1 MATVLN
7 AGAGSGQIIT
17 STGSNWATKCF
28 SVSATTTARSQ
39 LKLEGE
45 EADLLINDKSLSEWM
60 SKIEQRLLILQ
71 PKPELLEEYE
81 ALKLAYEHYKTLEA
95 LLIKKAE
102 IIDK

>member
-28 SVSATTTARSQ
+28 SVSATTTARDQ

-45 EADLLINDKSLSEWM
+45 NADVLIGDKSLKQWM
-60 SKIEQRLLILQ
+60 TSIEERLLILE
-71 PKPELLEEYE
+71 PKPELLEEYQ

-95 LLIKKAE
+95 LLTEKAK
-102 IIDK
+102 IIE